1 MRRLLSNPWVTAGLV
16 VGALGIVGSNLYPL
30 LIESNAGFTLFDDEQ
45 AAAALEPA
53 AQTDGTLGLKPTEPA
68 DRETLAK
75 AHAAGNPFVLPGL
88 IQAPA
93 PETEAEAEVESVE
106 TYPTLAAAL
115 ISERG
120 RFALL
125 AERVVLEGETVAGW
139 KVEKIESRSATL
151 SRGTK
156 WARVELADP
165 AIPQEEPTGTHEDG
179 AESVM
184 AAHQ

>member
-1 MRRLLSNPWVTAGLV
+1 MRGLLSNPWVTAGLV

-30 LIESNAGFTLFDDEQ
+30 LIESNAGFTLYDEEQ

-53 AQTDGTLGLKPTEPA
+53 EETDGTLGLKPTEPA
-68 DRETLAK
+68 DRKTLAK
-75 AHAAGNPFVLPGL
+75 ARAAGNPFVLPGL
-88 IQAPA
+88 TQAPA
-93 PETEAEAEVESVE
+93 PEAEAEVESVE

-151 SRGTK
+151 SRGTR

-165 AIPQEEPTGTHEDG
+165 AIPQEEPTGTDEGG